1 MFETDAYHPGTSV
14 DIKGYRSVVWAD
26 QKRSVPSVTIVYVA
40 PTFYE
45 TTINH
50 LSYVIYL

>member
-1 MFETDAYHPGTSV
+1 MFDTDAYHPGTSV
-14 DIKGYRSVVWAD
+14 DIKGYRSVVWAN
-26 QKRSVPSVTIVYVA
+26 QKEVFLLIIVYVA

-45 TTINH
+45 TTTDH